1 MAEVWVMGEL
11 LCEIMRPEENMSLY
25 EPGPFVGP
33 YPSGAPGI
41 FISTVA
47 RMGRSAGIISG
58 VGRDDFGKCI
68 LDRLNKD
75 GVDCSHVLESDT
87 NSTGVAFVAYQS
99 NGDRQFIY
107 HMGNTPAVEAKA
119 PDVGELSDAKFF
131 HVMGCSLMADRQFGE
146 EILKTARSLHRNG
159 TKISFD
165 PNIRPELMN
174 TPSALEIVKE
184 IWNISHVFMPGVE
197 ELKMITGEQSVEDAV
212 RRCFENENL
221 EILALKNGSKG
232 TRIITRDEDFA
243 VGIYKVESV
252 DPTGAGDSFDGAFI
266 ASLLSGDDVH
276 QAAKNAAAAGALNV
290 MAFGP
295 MEGDISPETV
305 RDLIGRSV

>member
-25 EPGPFVGP
+25 ETGPFRGP

-47 RMGRSAGIISG
+47 RMGHSAGIISG

-68 LDRLNKD
+68 LDRLKKD
-75 GVDCSHVLESDT
+75 GVDCSHVLESDR
-87 NSTGVAFVAYQS
+87 NSTGVAFVTYLS
-99 NGDRQFIY
+99 NGDRKFIF

-119 PDVGELSDAKFF
+119 PDVREMSDAKFF
-131 HVMGCSLMADRQFGE
+131 HVMGCSLMADKQFGE
-146 EILKTARSLHRNG
+146 EIIKTAKAFYENG

-174 TPSALEIVKE
+174 TPSALEIVKK
-184 IWNISHVFMPGVE
+184 IWNMSHVFMPGVE
-197 ELKMITGEQSVEDAV
+197 ELKMITGEQSIEEAV
-212 RRCFENENL
+212 KKCFQNKNL
-221 EILALKNGSKG
+221 EILALKNGSRG
-232 TRIITRDEDFA
+232 TRIITRNEDFS

-266 ASLLSGDDVH
+266 GSLLCGGDLH
-276 QAAKNAAAAGALNV
+276 QVAKNAAAAGALNV

-295 MEGDISPETV
+295 MEGNINPETV
-305 RDLIGRSV
+305 RDLIDRSV